1 MRDKRDRFLRSEGDL
16 AQHGPPDLK
25 DRNPSDHWM
34 EKDNLSN
41 RGTLKPEQMPLCDE
55 VTFGLA
61 DAKPISNCTSKRKR
75 KNSLSGMN
83 TCENSLQRSGEQVE
97 MVSCAE
103 EGPPNRPPKRMQEK
117 DEIACE
123 LLGAMATP
131 SGLLPGPILSP
142 KKRKLILHIDLNNTI
157 LVSDAITKQDPSAAL
172 NCYLSTV
179 TWGKLSHTGEWQWV
193 SESPSLHPPCQ
204 GAVSF
209 YSQYGRNTKFT
220 ETLWGKKFRD
230 IHRQHLKLL
239 EWQGQPHPQLS
250 IKEQAKHYHLVL
262 PSFFRLLE
270 SLHREGREFAV
281 IFRTFGTDLLRV
293 LQAVSCALEGQHPG
307 FPALGG
313 ISLPIDLR
321 LGKIR
326 CNKKKVALSH
336 GAEQLSSDNGCR
348 KMYAYFSSREGISGF
363 QDHFEWWAKNNY
375 SSQGGKPIWVDPQ
388 DSGVQHICI
397 DDNIRLTDSDTI
409 VHPQVFLEQ
418 GSDIP
423 RTIPTSELYDIC
435 LVQTD
440 LLEAI
445 AD

>member
-1 MRDKRDRFLRSEGDL
+1 
-16 AQHGPPDLK
+16 
-25 DRNPSDHWM
+25 M

-41 RGTLKPEQMPLCDE
+41 GGPLRHEQMPLRDG
-55 VTFGLA
+55 VMVGLV
-61 DAKPISNCTSKRKR
+61 DAKPISNSTRKR
-75 KNSLSGMN
+75 KSSLSGMDI
-83 TCENSLQRSGEQVE
+83 CEDSLRSSGEQDE
-97 MVSCAE
+97 MVCRA
-103 EGPPNRPPKRMQEK
+103 EGPHHPSPGRMQGDE

-123 LLGAMATP
+123 LLGSTAP
-131 SGLLPGPILSP
+131 SRLLPGPILSP

-157 LVSDAITKQDPSAAL
+157 LVSDAVTRQDPSDAL

-204 GAVSF
+204 DAVSF
-209 YSQYGRNTKFT
+209 YSQYGRNTKFV
-220 ETLWGKKFRD
+220 ETPRGKTFRD
-230 IHRQHLKLL
+230 LHRDHLKRL

-250 IKEQAKHYHLVL
+250 VKGEQGSHYHFVL
-262 PSFFRLLE
+262 PSFFHLLE

-281 IFRTFGTDLLRV
+281 IFRTFGTDLPCVLR
-293 LQAVSCALEGQHPG
+293 AVSCTLEGQHPC
-307 FPALGG
+307 FPALGKT
-313 ISLPIDLR
+313 SLPIDLR

-326 CNKKKVALSH
+326 CTKKKVALSH
-336 GAEQLSSDNGCR
+336 GAEQLSSDKGCR

-388 DSGVQHICI
+388 DPGVQHICI

-418 GSDIP
+418 GCDSP

-445 AD
+445 SDVNYFYRCIKRCEENYESYLSRDEACT

>member
-1 MRDKRDRFLRSEGDL
+1 
-16 AQHGPPDLK
+16 
-25 DRNPSDHWM
+25 M
-34 EKDNLSN
+34 EEDNLSN
-41 RGTLKPEQMPLCDE
+41 RGTLRSEQMPLRDE
-55 VTFGLA
+55 VTEVGLV
-61 DAKPISNCTSKRKR
+61 DAKPISHSTSKRKR
-75 KNSLSGMN
+75 KSSFSGMN
-83 TCENSLQRSGEQVE
+83 ICENNLRSSGEHVE
-97 MVSCAE
+97 MVGCAE
-103 EGPPNRPPKRMQEK
+103 GPCNRSPERVQEK
-117 DEIACE
+117 DKTACE
-123 LLGAMATP
+123 PLGATTP
-131 SGLLPGPILSP
+131 SRLLPGPVLSP

-220 ETLWGKKFRD
+220 ETPCGKKFQD
-230 IHRQHLKLL
+230 LHRQHLKLL
-239 EWQGQPHPQLS
+239 EWQAQPHPQLS
-250 IKEQAKHYHLVL
+250 VKGEQARHYHLVL

-281 IFRTFGTDLLRV
+281 IFRTFGTDLPRV
-293 LQAVSCALEGQHPG
+293 LRAVSCALEGQHPG

-313 ISLPIDLR
+313 ISLPVDLR

-326 CNKKKVALSH
+326 CSKKKVALSH
-336 GAEQLSSDNGCR
+336 GAEQLSSDDGCR

-388 DSGVQHICI
+388 DPRVQHICI

-409 VHPQVFLEQ
+409 VHPQVFLGQ
-418 GSDIP
+418 GGDSP
-423 RTIPTSELYDIC
+423 QTIPTSELYDIC

-445 AD
+445 ADVNYFCHCIKRCEENYENYLSRVGACT